1 MLEQS
6 SSIIDLKGISE
17 PASKL
22 IEAVSNAI
30 GAVYAPTHLRRMAKA
45 QADADIIQ
53 AESHIEKE
61 LILKR
66 ASERIVKIESKRQ
79 RNIES
84 INDKALNELPE
95 EANGVPPN
103 EDWMQEF
110 YNLCQDVSD
119 DDLQIIWARI
129 LAGEVSTPGQFSIRA
144 LQILKTL
151 STREAT
157 LFFNYCSGVFKFIG
171 HDEIIFARVIGFQTN
186 QILYTNMTH
195 MDVIHLAELGL
206 VSYKD
211 MKTVIRNHVYQ
222 EFEEM
227 EYFDKS
233 YLIKDSLSWVNPVT
247 WFNIFRT
254 SAIELEF
261 LTELGA
267 ELFKVAKGIYETQQL
282 KAVEKVLWESGI
294 SMELK
299 PTKDFL

>member
-110 YNLCQDVSD
+110 
-119 DDLQIIWARI
+119 
-129 LAGEVSTPGQFSIRA
+129 GQESWLVKFQLRA
-144 LQILKTL
+144 N
-151 STREAT
+151 
-157 LFFNYCSGVFKFIG
+157 F
-171 HDEIIFARVIGFQTN
+171 
-186 QILYTNMTH
+186 
-195 MDVIHLAELGL
+195 
-206 VSYKD
+206 
-211 MKTVIRNHVYQ
+211 
-222 EFEEM
+222 
-227 EYFDKS
+227 
-233 YLIKDSLSWVNPVT
+233 P
-247 WFNIFRT
+247 
-254 SAIELEF
+254 
-261 LTELGA
+261 
-267 ELFKVAKGIYETQQL
+267 
-282 KAVEKVLWESGI
+282 
-294 SMELK
+294 
-299 PTKDFL
+299 

>member
-1 MLEQS
+1 
-6 SSIIDLKGISE
+6 
-17 PASKL
+17 
-22 IEAVSNAI
+22 
-30 GAVYAPTHLRRMAKA
+30 
-45 QADADIIQ
+45 
-53 AESHIEKE
+53 
-61 LILKR
+61 
-66 ASERIVKIESKRQ
+66 
-79 RNIES
+79 
-84 INDKALNELPE
+84 
-95 EANGVPPN
+95 
-103 EDWMQEF
+103 
-110 YNLCQDVSD
+110 
-119 DDLQIIWARI
+119 
-129 LAGEVSTPGQFSIRA
+129 
-144 LQILKTL
+144 
-151 STREAT
+151 
-157 LFFNYCSGVFKFIG
+157 
-171 HDEIIFARVIGFQTN
+171 
-186 QILYTNMTH
+186 